1 MTDPTLRATVAALF
15 LALLAVRIAY
25 HRHAGTLRRRE
36 EMRAGMRREGA
47 FRWARL
53 LLGLPYLVALPVWL
67 LAPRWLGWAA
77 LDFPAP
83 LRWVGAP
90 IGVCGLALLLWVH
103 RTLGRN
109 FSGTLALRADH
120 TLVVDGPY
128 RRVRH
133 PMYGAFLLL
142 MLALVL
148 LTANGVIGVLGFGAM
163 AALLV
168 LRTPREEA
176 QLAERFGADY
186 EAYRA
191 RTGALFPRWGVSPA
205 AEARRAPPEVIGES
219 RR

>member
-1 MTDPTLRATVAALF
+1 MSDPALRATVAALF
-15 LALLAVRIAY
+15 LALLAVRITY

-53 LLGLPYLVALPVWL
+53 LLGLPYLAALPIWL

-77 LDFPAP
+77 LGFPAP

-90 IGVCGLALLLWVH
+90 IGVLGLALLVWVH

-120 TLVVDGPY
+120 TLVVEGPY

-148 LTANGVIGVLGFGAM
+148 LTANGVIGALGLGAM

-168 LRTPREEA
+168 LRTPLEEA

-191 RTGALFPRWGVSPA
+191 RTGALLPRWG
-205 AEARRAPPEVIGES
+205 
-219 RR
+219 